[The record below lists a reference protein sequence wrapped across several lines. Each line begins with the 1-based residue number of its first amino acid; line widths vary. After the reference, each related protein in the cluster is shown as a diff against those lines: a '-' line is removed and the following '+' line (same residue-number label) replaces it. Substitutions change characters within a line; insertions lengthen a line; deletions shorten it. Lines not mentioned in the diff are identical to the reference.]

1 MNRKGGKRGS
11 PLKKITVWLVL
22 SAMLLADPNLTSAM
36 YMAEGPLSLPTPESE
51 LIPDSKI
58 FTGTETGILP
68 IPPKADEIEFE
79 QVSDVIINSG
89 NTVLLTLKAKSST
102 NKEITFSAA
111 ELPDGAALTG
121 NRFQWKVGPN
131 TAGEY
136 KLVFNATDGVDTAEQ
151 TVSFYFMSTP
161 GYGPE
166 QGARPMILPDRQDGT
181 GGNSK
186 NVVIIIPTGGST
198 GSGSDSVSPLKDKTS
213 DNLSDSEFRADDKNG
228 GSNGGNVIIAP
239 GTAAYRSGLG
249 GLIPRTNTNSSQNNS
264 ASGGSEGDGSS
275 SGSGDG
281 GDNSNSNNNND
292 NNNNNGGNNPPN
304 NDQPPAGD
312 TVAPSF
318 AGSNP
323 AHGSE
328 VNSLTQIVFTF
339 SDNIGLDGSRTADT
353 LSVTRDSAAFS
364 SYSKN
369 TSTPNQITLN
379 ISSNSTARHIY
390 RFRITPI
397 DMAGNQGT
405 QADITIT
412 DLADVENDITAPTF
426 VSSDPANGAEVNSLT
441 QIRFTFND
449 NKDLDEN
456 ATASTL
462 NVTRDGVS
470 FSDYSK
476 NSSVTNQV
484 SVSITNIST
493 ARHVYRF
500 LIKPIDVSGNN
511 GTQVDITI
519 TDLTDV
525 HNTFQDM
532 TALIQPAYVFGR
544 GVAFMDYNNDNFED
558 LFIVN
563 PFRDTNA
570 HYSLPSTPV
579 YKGENLLLR
588 QQNDG
593 TFVDQASPFAD
604 NAWMPGYSGT
614 TPNAAS
620 RPQSIA
626 FADYDN
632 DGHRDFFITN
642 SSGTNVLKR
651 TVTDV
656 GGTFLK
662 FDDKNQE
669 LNGGASIGDSEGVV
683 FADFNGDSFADI
695 FVANGVNSN
704 VLYVNHRG
712 DPGNPANP
720 NSFTNMAQVAGV
732 ESIGKSTVSAIAFD
746 ADNDGDSD
754 LYLLYLNSANE
765 LYINDSTGFTP
776 HFTLASG
783 VMNHNGH
790 SASAEVG
797 DLDNDG
803 YDDVLVCDLQGN
815 SKLYRN
821 DTSQNGVVFVDVT
834 AGTALN
840 TVLAATQPANKQV
853 HSASFIDF
861 DNDSDLDILLLR
873 ANAHNVLLKNPLD
886 PPEGDPLV
894 ILGSR
899 AFIDATSS
907 ELVALPNL
915 GESVATS
922 DFNSDGKTDFFISAL
937 PGANSKSIL
946 YQNVS
951 ENPNHFLKVKLQQ
964 SPAEGQTTP
973 RDSTGALVL
982 LEARGETG
990 SPHAGNVVKQTRQLL
1005 GGRGRSQNSSVIH
1018 FGIADAIQPGDM
1030 SHAELDLTV
1039 FWPNSNRA
1047 PAFLSSTLGNFAIDN
1062 TIIVTEDA
1070 PNPFFVGM
1078 PEAGVD
1084 RDAAIDTEFFYI
1096 LQVDDPDPTVDEQD
1110 LVVTVSN
1117 SGGTS
1122 INNTNV
1128 QQIPDQLGKWL
1139 FRFNAS
1145 QPGFSL
1151 GQNVSLNFRVTNPV
1165 THRFS
1170 DATLRVHVVSQ
1181 STANAVP
1188 LIDGIPSN
1196 EIVLDL
1202 AGANSEMTIPLIVTD
1217 PDHILA
1223 ANPSLS
1229 MSVALNLQSGNPRP
1243 GASQI
1248 QLMGAGNVILS
1259 NEGKKLIQSIRW
1271 QPSPDDLVVG
1281 QETTGAV
1288 YTVSVTVDDFVT
1300 GDNRTPFTQ
1309 TFNVRVKDSST
1320 TNYAPFVWDETVFLA
1335 AVAAQ
1340 MPLAI
1345 AENDVLDVDLN
1356 AFLTQG
1362 RDPVSYSVSLKS
1374 GSPVP
1379 TNVPAIA
1386 SNHLRFTPSVNDGNQ
1401 TFVFELSVSDSST
1414 IESTEVNVSVEQVP
1428 VPAALIL
1435 GPTNGTTLHTSDVL
1449 VTFNTPNWTVGGKG
1463 GTHIHFHMS
1472 GVNGYTSSDHF
1483 MFYNGTDNVVEFNS
1497 TPGPTI
1503 HATWATPNSLVFYNV
1518 PDGSHQLRAH
1528 LADQVHSSP
1537 SNPEATMT
1545 VTFTVDA
1552 GPDWSAN
1559 EPANRQGTIGE
1570 PMTISLTDAIDPS
1583 SNQGHSPLM
1592 FSLVRVEDG
1601 VGADVTPF
1609 IDSYSIGLIDGKETF
1624 TYTPD
1629 IEDLVAGPAL
1639 KFFFG
1644 VEDTINP
1651 IKISSGTIITLQ
1663 HQLTLTMPAAESAD
1677 AGFLYFIQLN
1687 PGEEITYSGN
1697 VADLNVTLTN
1707 STAHDPDS
1715 YSFDQATDT
1724 LFYRPVPDDYFAN
1737 RDNATPVTF
1746 TFNVSDGSQT
1756 KIGTLTISTITDNSG
1771 KYSNVIENL
1780 NGFTFDA
1787 NQIFEHSLSS
1797 DPLRLNVEKWK
1808 LEMHSDGLST
1818 HNGAG
1823 QGLVGAVGDVTG
1835 KTLVFDIRL
1844 AQTGTGIP
1852 ILVGL
1857 KDQNNNEVN
1866 NINIETHPNVFI
1878 EDIVTSE
1885 PQSLKSDKYVRVKIN
1900 TSAFSGVDLAHLDNW
1915 TVRIPDQG
1923 AGQTFTIYL
1932 DNMRFE

>member
-1 MNRKGGKRGS
+1 MNQKGGKKGNPS
-11 PLKKITVWLVL
+11 KKITVWLVL
-22 SAMLLADPNLTSAM
+22 SAMLLADPNITFAM
-36 YMAEGPLSLPTPESE
+36 HMAAEGISEGPLSLPTLESE

-58 FTGTETGILP
+58 FTETGTLST
-68 IPPKADEIEFE
+68 PPKAEALEFE

-89 NTVLLTLKAKSST
+89 NTVLLELKAKSST
-102 NKEITFSAA
+102 DKEITFSATQ
-111 ELPDGAALTG
+111 LPDGAALTG
-121 NRFQWKVGPN
+121 NRFQWKVAPN

-136 KLVFNATDGVDTAEQ
+136 KLVFNATDGVNTAEQ

-166 QGARPMILPDRQDGT
+166 QGARPMILPDNGS
-181 GGNSK
+181 GEGHSN
-186 NVVIIIPTGGST
+186 NVVIIIPTGGSL
-198 GSGSDSVSPLKDKTS
+198 GSDSGPAAPLKDKTS
-213 DNLSDSEFRADDKNG
+213 GDLSDSGFRADDKNG
-228 GSNGGNVIIAP
+228 GSNGGNVILAP
-239 GTAAYRSGLG
+239 GTAAYSSGLG
-249 GLIPRTNTNSSQNNS
+249 GLIPRTNANPNQNNS
-264 ASGGSEGDGSS
+264 SSGGSEGNGSS

-281 GDNSNSNNNND
+281 NDNSNNNNND
-292 NNNNNGGNNPPN
+292 NNNGDNPPN
-304 NDQPPAGD
+304 NQPPAGD
-312 TVAPSF
+312 TTAPTF
-318 AGSNP
+318 TGSNP

-339 SDNIGLDGSRTADT
+339 SDNVGLDENRTADT

-379 ISSNSTARHIY
+379 ISSDSTARHIY

-397 DMAGNQGT
+397 DTAGNQGT
-405 QADITIT
+405 QADITVT
-412 DLADVENDITAPTF
+412 DLADVENDTTAPTF
-426 VSSDPANGAEVNSLT
+426 ISSDPANGAEVASLT
-441 QIRFTFND
+441 QIRFTFSD

-462 NVTRDGVS
+462 GVTRDGAA
-470 FSDYSK
+470 FSGYSK
-476 NSSVTNQV
+476 NSSVANQV

-500 LIKPIDVSGNN
+500 RIKPIDVSGNN
-511 GTQVDITI
+511 GTEADITV
-519 TDLTDV
+519 TDLADV
-525 HNTFQDM
+525 HNTFQDA

-558 LFIVN
+558 LYIVN
-563 PFRDTNA
+563 PFRQDADNFG
-570 HYSLPSTPV
+570 LPAT

-651 TVTDV
+651 AVTDV

-662 FDDKNQE
+662 FEDKNQE

-683 FADFNGDSFADI
+683 FADFNGDSYADI
-695 FVANGVNSN
+695 FIANGVNRN
-704 VLYVNHRG
+704 VLYINHRG

-720 NSFTNMAQVAGV
+720 NSFTNMAQAAGV
-732 ESIGKSTVSAIAFD
+732 ESVGKNTVNAIAFD

-765 LYINDSTGFTP
+765 LYINDTTGFTP
-776 HFTLASG
+776 HFTLVAG

-790 SASAEVG
+790 SATAEVG

-803 YDDVLVCDLQGN
+803 YDDVLVCDLEGN

-821 DTSQNGVVFVDVT
+821 TTDSVSVAFSDVT
-834 AGTALN
+834 TGTALN
-840 TVLAATQPANKQV
+840 TVLAATQSANKRLNG
-853 HSASFIDF
+853 ASFIDF

-873 ANAHNVLLKNPLD
+873 ANDHNVLLKNLLD
-886 PPEGDPLV
+886 PPENASV
-894 ILGSR
+894 VLGSR
-899 AFIDATSS
+899 AFVDATSS

-922 DFNSDGKTDFFISAL
+922 DFNNDGRTDLFVSAF
-937 PGANSKSIL
+937 PGALSKSIL

-951 ENPNHFLKVKLQQ
+951 ENPNHFLKVKLRQ

-973 RDSTGALVL
+973 RDSTGALIL

-990 SPHAGNVVKQTRQLL
+990 SPYAGNVVKQTRQLL
-1005 GGRGRSQNSSVIH
+1005 GGRGRSQNSSITH
-1018 FGIADAIQPGDM
+1018 FGIADAVQPGDM
-1030 SHAELDLTV
+1030 AHAELDLTV

-1047 PAFLSSTLGNFAIDN
+1047 TFLSSTLGNFAIDS
-1062 TIIVTEDA
+1062 TITVTEDA
-1070 PNPFFVGM
+1070 PNPFFVGIT
-1078 PEAGVD
+1078 EVGVD
-1084 RDAAIDTEFFYI
+1084 RDAAINTEFFYI
-1096 LQVDDPDPTVDEQD
+1096 LQVDDPDPAVDEQN
-1110 LVVTVSN
+1110 LVVTVAN

-1122 INNTNV
+1122 INNSNLEALTGE
-1128 QQIPDQLGKWL
+1128 QLGKWL

-1151 GQNVSLNFRVTNPV
+1151 GQNISLNFRVTNPV
-1165 THRFS
+1165 TRRFS

-1248 QLMGAGNVILS
+1248 QLMGPGNVILS

-1288 YTVSVTVDDFVT
+1288 YTIAVTVDDFVA

-1309 TFNVRVKDSST
+1309 TFNVRVLDSS
-1320 TNYAPFVWDETVFLA
+1320 FVEQA
-1335 AVAAQ
+1335 
-1340 MPLAI
+1340 
-1345 AENDVLDVDLN
+1345 
-1356 AFLTQG
+1356 
-1362 RDPVSYSVSLKS
+1362 
-1374 GSPVP
+1374 PVP
-1379 TNVPAIA
+1379 T
-1386 SNHLRFTPSVNDGNQ
+1386 
-1401 TFVFELSVSDSST
+1401 
-1414 IESTEVNVSVEQVP
+1414 
-1428 VPAALIL
+1428 ALIL
-1435 GPTNGTTLHTSDVL
+1435 GPANGATLHTSDVL

-1483 MFYNGTDNVVEFNS
+1483 MFYNGADNVVEFNT
-1497 TPGPTI
+1497 TPGPTSY
-1503 HATWATPNSLVFYNV
+1503 ATWATPNSLVFHNV

-1528 LADQVHSSP
+1528 LADSLHSP
-1537 SNPEATMT
+1537 LVNPEATMV

-1552 GPDWSAN
+1552 GPDWRAN
-1559 EPANRQGTIGE
+1559 EPTSRQGVIGGA
-1570 PMTISLTDAIDPS
+1570 MQIDLAAAIDPN
-1583 SNQGHSPLM
+1583 SNQGGSPLM
-1592 FSLVRVEDG
+1592 FSLVKVEDG
-1601 VGADVTPF
+1601 TGLDVTPF
-1609 IDSYSIGLIDGKETF
+1609 IDTYSIDGNGVF
-1624 TYTPD
+1624 NYTPD
-1629 IEDLVAGPAL
+1629 IEDLVVGPAL

-1644 VEDTINP
+1644 VEDTVNP
-1651 IKISSGTIITLQ
+1651 IKISSGTVITLE
-1663 HQLTLTMPAAESAD
+1663 HQLTLTMPAAQSTD
-1677 AGFLYFIQLN
+1677 VGFLFFLQLN
-1687 PGEEITYSGN
+1687 SGEEITYSGN
-1697 VADLNVTLTN
+1697 AADLNVTLVS
-1707 STAHDPDS
+1707 STANDPDS
-1715 YSFDQATDT
+1715 YSFDPVTDT
-1724 LFYRPVPDDYFAN
+1724 LSYRPDPNDYFAN

-1746 TFNVSDGSQT
+1746 TFSVSDGTQT
-1756 KIGTLTISTITDNSG
+1756 KTGTLTISTITDNSG

-1787 NQIFEHSLSS
+1787 NQVFEHSLGS
-1797 DPLRLNVEKWK
+1797 DPLRLNVEKWRME
-1808 LEMHSDGLST
+1808 LHSDGVST

-1835 KTLVFDIRL
+1835 KTLVFDIRVE
-1844 AQTGTGIP
+1844 QTGSIP
-1852 ILVGL
+1852 ILIGL
-1857 KDQNNNEVN
+1857 KDVNQNEVS
-1866 NINIETHPNVFI
+1866 NININNANLPLGISI
-1878 EDIVTSE
+1878 ENIIDSAPE
-1885 PQSLKSDKYVRVKIN
+1885 NLRSDKYVRVKIN

-1923 AGQTFTIYL
+1923 TGQTFTIYL
-1932 DNMRFE
+1932 DNIRFE